1 MAEKL
6 SDNEIVDSLA
16 NVDGWALDQ
25 GKLRRE
31 FRFADFVQAFG
42 FMASTALAAEKMNH
56 HPEWCNVYNKVT
68 VHLTTHE
75 AGGITNLDFKLAAR
89 MNALARSVSG

>member
-1 MAEKL
+1 MVEKL